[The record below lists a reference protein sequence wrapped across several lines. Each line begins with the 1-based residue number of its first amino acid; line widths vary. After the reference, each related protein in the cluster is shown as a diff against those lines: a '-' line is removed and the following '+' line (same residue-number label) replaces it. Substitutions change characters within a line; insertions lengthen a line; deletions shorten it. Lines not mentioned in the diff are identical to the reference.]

1 MSSPAD
7 FGKRSGL
14 GTGKGTDT
22 GNGTD
27 TDTGTGTGLEAWGIE
42 VHAGGRLIIS
52 GVDCTVATGSLVAL
66 IGPNGA
72 GKSTLLRALAAV
84 ERPAAGTISF
94 GGNDVLSLPRKE
106 RARLMAFVEQD
117 ASTELALSVEAVVS
131 LGRLP
136 HESLFQTPDAAS
148 RAIVAGAL
156 ETTGMLEFRDRQ
168 FTSLSG
174 GERQRVML
182 ARALAQQPQLLLLD
196 EPTNHLDISAQLETL
211 ALLTR
216 AATTGT
222 TVLAALHDLTLA
234 AAWCSSV
241 IVVDDGRVVAAGPT
255 RSTLTAELIRE
266 VYGVEAVIVDN
277 PITGTPVIAFSR
289 LGA

>member
-1 MSSPAD
+1 MSA
-7 FGKRSGL
+7 FTESGS
-14 GTGKGTDT
+14 GS
-22 GNGTD
+22 
-27 TDTGTGTGLEAWGIE
+27 GLEAWGID
-42 VHAGGRLIIS
+42 VRAGGRLIIS
-52 GVDCTVATGSLVAL
+52 GVDCTVVRGSLVAL

-84 ERPAAGTISF
+84 ERPVAGTISF
-94 GGNDVLSLPRKE
+94 GDNDLLSLPRKQ

-117 ASTELALSVEAVVS
+117 AFTELALSVEAVVS

-136 HESLFQTPDAAS
+136 HESIFQTPDAQS
-148 RAIVAGAL
+148 RSIVAAAL
-156 ETTGMLEFRDRQ
+156 ETTGMLEFRERQ

-182 ARALAQQPQLLLLD
+182 ARAIAQQPELLLLD

-211 ALLTR
+211 ALLAN
-216 AATTGT
+216 AAAGSTDGAGGAGETDGTGSI

-241 IVVDDGRVVAAGPT
+241 IVVHEGRVVASGPT
-255 RSTLTAELIRE
+255 RSTLTAELIRD
-266 VYGVEAVIVDN
+266 VYGVEATVLEN

>member
-1 MSSPAD
+1 MSGCGA
-7 FGKRSGL
+7 GSGS
-14 GTGKGTDT
+14 G
-22 GNGTD
+22 
-27 TDTGTGTGLEAWGIE
+27 TGTGSSNGGSNGSSPGENTGPGLEAWGID
-42 VHAGGRLIIS
+42 VQAGGRVIIS
-52 GVDCTVATGSLVAL
+52 GVDCTVAAGTLVAL

-94 GGNDVLSLPRKE
+94 AGNDLLSLPRKQ
-106 RARLMAFVEQD
+106 RAKLAAFVEQD
-117 ASTELALSVEAVVS
+117 ATTELPLSVEAVVS

-136 HESLFQTPDAAS
+136 HETLFQTPDATS
-148 RAIVAGAL
+148 RSIVTGAL

-168 FTSLSG
+168 YTSLSG

-182 ARALAQQPQLLLLD
+182 ARAIAQQPELLLLD
-196 EPTNHLDISAQLETL
+196 EPTNHLDIGAQLETL
-211 ALLTR
+211 SLLTS
-216 AATTGT
+216 AAATGT

-234 AAWCSSV
+234 ASWCSSV
-241 IVVDDGRVVAAGPT
+241 IVVADGRVVAAGPT
-255 RSTLTAELIRE
+255 SGTLTAELIRD
-266 VYGVEAVIVDN
+266 VYGVAASVMEN

>member
-1 MSSPAD
+1 MSEQSSA
-7 FGKRSGL
+7 
-14 GTGKGTDT
+14 
-22 GNGTD
+22 
-27 TDTGTGTGLEAWGIE
+27 GLEAWGID
-42 VHAGGRLIIS
+42 VRAGGRLIIS
-52 GVDCTVATGSLVAL
+52 GVDCTVMTGSLVAL

-84 ERPAAGTISF
+84 ERPVAGTISF
-94 GGNDVLSLPRKE
+94 AGSDLLSVPRKQ
-106 RARLMAFVEQD
+106 RARLVAFVEQD

-136 HESLFQTPDAAS
+136 HESLFQAPDAAS
-148 RAIVAGAL
+148 RAIVAAAL
-156 ETTGMLEFRDRQ
+156 KTTGMLEFRERQ

-182 ARALAQQPQLLLLD
+182 ARAIAQQPELLLLD

-211 ALLTR
+211 ALLAN
-216 AATTGT
+216 AAAGSTDFAGETDGTGGI

-241 IVVDDGRVVAAGPT
+241 IVVNEGRVVASGPT
-255 RSTLTAELIRE
+255 RSTLTAELIRD
-266 VYGVEAVIVDN
+266 VYGVEATVLEN

-289 LGA
+289 LGP